1 MQYGT
6 THDYTVNIDGTL
18 GISDFATD
26 ASELIVES
34 LPNNQFNISLI
45 TDYDER
51 AAIAVYNVLGQT
63 LAYNNIDKE
72 GDRFKYELDMSYA
85 PTGIYI
91 IKMGDIY
98 GNSYKTA
105 RIIVK

>member
-1 MQYGT
+1 
-6 THDYTVNIDGTL
+6 
-18 GISDFATD
+18 TD